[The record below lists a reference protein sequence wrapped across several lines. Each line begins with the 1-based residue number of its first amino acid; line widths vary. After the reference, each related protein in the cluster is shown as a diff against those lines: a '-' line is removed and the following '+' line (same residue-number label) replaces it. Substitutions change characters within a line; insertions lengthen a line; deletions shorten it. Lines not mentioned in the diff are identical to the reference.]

1 MPVEVEI
8 QVREIA
14 ELGDELVLYGT
25 TACHLCEV
33 AEALLEQHCTEV
45 DPISYTKIDISA
57 SDELFH
63 RYGIRIPVLRRADLR
78 TMLLQQSLGHLAQV
92 AGSGAV

>member
-33 AEALLEQHCTEV
+33 AEALLEQHCTDV

-63 RYGIRIPVLRRADLR
+63 RYGIRIPVLRRADGVEMEWPFCAQQLA
-78 TMLLQQSLGHLAQV
+78 LYLQN
-92 AGSGAV
+92 

>member
-1 MPVEVEI
+1 M
-8 QVREIA
+8 RKIA

-33 AEALLEQHCTEV
+33 AEALLEQHCTQV
-45 DPISYTKIDISA
+45 GPVSYTKIDISA

-63 RYGIRIPVLRRADLR
+63 RYGVRIPVLRRADGVELEWPFCAR
-78 TMLLQQSLGHLAQV
+78 QLALYLQN
-92 AGSGAV
+92 